1 MITRME
7 TYNVWV
13 PKGLPCAKALGLPS
27 FELAEWQECN
37 CQRRV
42 LLLNLMPEKAK
53 TEADIV
59 RTLAAT
65 GENCQLIPIKIKGQ
79 VYKTTPKEHMD
90 SFYLDFEDVEWGYF
104 ERLIITG
111 APLEQM
117 PFEEVRYWHQLQ
129 NIMHWADEHVRS
141 TLYICW
147 GAQAG
152 LYEHYGV
159 KKYPLPEKMFGV
171 FSQKV
176 LNADSPLMRELTPAF
191 LMPNSRHTEVRL
203 VDVLSMAEKGLITLA
218 VSEESGVGIM
228 ATTDCKRVFVV
239 GHLEYNAHTLDDEYR
254 RDLSKQLPIKR
265 PLHYYDEDGKIC
277 YSWQNDAVTF
287 YRNWVASLSM

>member
-1 MITRME
+1 MITCME
-7 TYNVWV
+7 TNSVWV
-13 PKGLPCAKALGLPS
+13 PKGLSCAKALGLPF

-277 YSWQNDAVTF
+277 YSWQNDAVT
-287 YRNWVASLSM
+287 

>member
-7 TYNVWV
+7 TNNVWV

-65 GENCQLIPIKIKGQ
+65 GETCQLIPIKIKGQ

-176 LNADSPLMRELTPAF
+176 LNADNPLMRELTPVF

-203 VDVLSMAEKGLITLA
+203 ADVLSMAEKGLITLA

-277 YSWQNDAVTF
+277 YSWQNDAVMF
-287 YRNWVASLSM
+287 YRNWVASLSV

>member
-1 MITRME
+1 MRME
-7 TYNVWV
+7 TNNVWV
-13 PKGLPCAKALGLPS
+13 PKDLPCAKALGLPS

-65 GENCQLIPIKIKGQ
+65 GETCQLIPIKIKGQ
-79 VYKTTPKEHMD
+79 VYKTTSKEHMD

-176 LNADSPLMRELTPAF
+176 LNADNPLMRELTPAF

-203 VDVLSMAEKGLITLA
+203 TDVLSMAEKGLITLA

-277 YSWQNDAVTF
+277 YSWQIDAVTF
-287 YRNWVASLSM
+287 YRNWVASLSV

>member
-1 MITRME
+1 MIMRME
-7 TYNVWV
+7 TNNVWV
-13 PKGLPCAKALGLPS
+13 PKDLPCAKALGLPS

-65 GENCQLIPIKIKGQ
+65 GETCQLIPIKIKGQ
-79 VYKTTPKEHMD
+79 VYKTTSKEHMD

-176 LNADSPLMRELTPAF
+176 LNADNPLMRELTPAF

-203 VDVLSMAEKGLITLA
+203 TDVLSMAEKGLITLA

-277 YSWQNDAVTF
+277 YSWQIDAVTF
-287 YRNWVASLSM
+287 YRNWVASLSV

>member
-1 MITRME
+1 
-7 TYNVWV
+7 
-13 PKGLPCAKALGLPS
+13 
-27 FELAEWQECN
+27 
-37 CQRRV
+37 
-42 LLLNLMPEKAK
+42 MPEKAK

-59 RTLAAT
+59 RTLVAT
-65 GENCQLIPIKIKGQ
+65 GETCQLIPIKIKGQ

-90 SFYLDFEDVEWGYF
+90 SFYLDFEDIEWGCF

-176 LNADSPLMRELTPAF
+176 LNADNPLMHELTPAF

-203 VDVLSMAEKGLITLA
+203 ADVLPMAGKGLITLA

-265 PLHYYDEDGKIC
+265 PLHYYDEDGEIC

>member
-1 MITRME
+1 
-7 TYNVWV
+7 
-13 PKGLPCAKALGLPS
+13 
-27 FELAEWQECN
+27 
-37 CQRRV
+37 
-42 LLLNLMPEKAK
+42 
-53 TEADIV
+53 
-59 RTLAAT
+59 
-65 GENCQLIPIKIKGQ
+65 
-79 VYKTTPKEHMD
+79 
-90 SFYLDFEDVEWGYF
+90 
-104 ERLIITG
+104 
-111 APLEQM
+111 
-117 PFEEVRYWHQLQ
+117 
-129 NIMHWADEHVRS
+129 MHWADEHVRS

-176 LNADSPLMRELTPAF
+176 LNADNPLMHELTPAF

-203 VDVLSMAEKGLITLA
+203 VDVLPMAEKGLVTLA

-228 ATTDCKRVFVV
+228 ATADCKRVFVV

-254 RDLSKQLPIKR
+254 RDLSKKLPIKR
-265 PLHYYDEDGKIC
+265 PLHYYDEDGEIC

>member
-7 TYNVWV
+7 TNSVWV
-13 PKGLPCAKALGLPS
+13 PKDLPCAKALGLPS

-59 RTLAAT
+59 RTLIAT
-65 GENCQLIPIKIKGQ
+65 GETCQLIPIKIKGQ

-90 SFYLDFEDVEWGYF
+90 SFYLDFEDIEWGYF

-111 APLEQM
+111 APLEQI

-176 LNADSPLMRELTPAF
+176 LNADNPLMHELTPAF

-203 VDVLSMAEKGLITLA
+203 VDVLSMAEKGLVTLA

-228 ATTDCKRVFVV
+228 ATADCKRVFVV

-254 RDLSKQLPIKR
+254 RDLSKKLPIKR
-265 PLHYYDEDGKIC
+265 PLHYYDEDGEIC